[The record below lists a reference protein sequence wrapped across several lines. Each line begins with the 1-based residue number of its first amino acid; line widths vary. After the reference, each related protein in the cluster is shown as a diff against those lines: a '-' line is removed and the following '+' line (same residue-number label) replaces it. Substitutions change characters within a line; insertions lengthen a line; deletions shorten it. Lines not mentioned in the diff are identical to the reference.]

1 VVGLKKVI
9 LVLALSVAFLLGSV
23 STFAVME
30 WNQRVYNV
38 AKVKVVG
45 VGIYKD
51 INFTVSVT
59 QIDWGTIEPGESKN
73 FSAYIVNE
81 SNVPMTLTMRTE
93 NWNPL
98 NASSFMTLSWDYNG
112 TVIDVDGSVPVTF
125 ALQVAEAVS
134 GIETFSFDIVIVGV
148 G

>member
-1 VVGLKKVI
+1 VYKTKKVI
-9 LVLALSVAFLLGSV
+9 LLTALVVAFLFGSV

-59 QIDWGTIEPGESKN
+59 QIDWGIIEPGKSRN

-81 SNVPMTLTMRTE
+81 SNVPMTLTIRTE
-93 NWNPL
+93 NWIPL

-112 TVIDVDGSVPVTF
+112 TVIDVGSSVPVILT
-125 ALQVAEAVS
+125 LQVAQTVS
-134 GIETFSFDIVIVGV
+134 GIESFSFDIVIVGV

>member
-1 VVGLKKVI
+1 VNKAI
-9 LVLALSVAFLLGSV
+9 LLIALAVAFLLGSV

-30 WNQRVYNV
+30 WSQRVHNV
-38 AKVKVVG
+38 ARVKVVG

-59 QIDWGTIEPGESKN
+59 EIDWGIIEPGESKN

-81 SNVPMTLTMRTE
+81 SNVPLTLTIRTE
-93 NWNPL
+93 NWNPM

-112 TVIDVDGSVPVTF
+112 TQIGVGGSVPVTLT
-125 ALQVAEAVS
+125 LQVAQTVS
-134 GIETFSFDIVIVGV
+134 GIESFSFDIVIVGV

>member
-1 VVGLKKVI
+1 VKKAI
-9 LVLALSVAFLLGSV
+9 LSIALAAAFLLGSV

-30 WNQRVYNV
+30 WSQRVHNV

-51 INFTVSVT
+51 IDFTVSVT
-59 QIDWGTIEPGESKN
+59 EIDWGIIEPGESKN

-81 SNVPMTLTMRTE
+81 SNVPLTLTIRTE

-112 TVIDVDGSVPVTF
+112 TQIGVGGSVPVTLT
-125 ALQVAEAVS
+125 LQVAQTVS
-134 GIETFSFDIVIVGV
+134 GIESFSFDIVIVGV

>member
-1 VVGLKKVI
+1 MKKVI
-9 LVLALSVAFLLGSV
+9 LIVALTVAYLLGSV

-30 WNQRVYNV
+30 WNQRVHNV
-38 AKVKVVG
+38 ARVKVVG

-59 QIDWGTIEPGESKN
+59 EIDWGMIEPGESKN

-112 TVIDVDGSVPVTF
+112 TVIEVDGSVPVTF
-125 ALQVAEAVS
+125 TLQVAQTVS
-134 GIETFSFDIVIVGV
+134 GIETFSFDIVIIGA

>member
-1 VVGLKKVI
+1 VNKAI
-9 LVLALSVAFLLGSV
+9 LFIALAVAFLLGSV

-30 WNQRVYNV
+30 WSQRVHNV
-38 AKVKVVG
+38 ARVKVVG

-59 QIDWGTIEPGESKN
+59 EIDWGIIEPGESKN

-81 SNVPMTLTMRTE
+81 SNVPLTLTIRTE
-93 NWNPL
+93 NWSPL

-112 TVIDVDGSVPVTF
+112 TQISVGGSVPVTLT
-125 ALQVAEAVS
+125 LQVAQTVS
-134 GIETFSFDIVIVGV
+134 GIESFSFDIVIVGV

>member
-1 VVGLKKVI
+1 VAKLKKVI
-9 LVLALSVAFLLGSV
+9 LLLTLAVAFLLGSV

-30 WNQRVYNV
+30 WTQRVYNV

-51 INFTVSVT
+51 LNFTVSVT
-59 QIDWGTIEPGESKN
+59 QIDWGMIEPGESKN

-81 SNVPMTLTMRTE
+81 SNVPMTLMIRTE
-93 NWNPL
+93 NWTPL
-98 NASSFMTLSWDYNG
+98 NASSFMTLSWDYDG
-112 TVIDVDGSVPVTF
+112 TIIDVDGSVPVTLT
-125 ALQVAEAVS
+125 LQVAQAVS
-134 GIETFSFDIVIVGV
+134 GIETFSFDIVIVGA

>member
-1 VVGLKKVI
+1 MMKKAFLI
-9 LVLALSVAFLLGSV
+9 IALAVAFLLGSV

-30 WNQRVYNV
+30 WSQRVHNV
-38 AKVKVVG
+38 ARVKVVG

-59 QIDWGTIEPGESKN
+59 EIDWGIIEPGESKN

-81 SNVPMTLTMRTE
+81 SNVPLTLTIRTE

-98 NASSFMTLSWDYNG
+98 NASSFMTLTWDYNG
-112 TVIDVDGSVPVTF
+112 TQIGVGGSVPVTLT
-125 ALQVAEAVS
+125 LQVAQTVS
-134 GIETFSFDIVIVGV
+134 GIESFSFDIVIVGV

>member
-1 VVGLKKVI
+1 MNKAI
-9 LVLALSVAFLLGSV
+9 IFIALAVAFLLGSV

-30 WNQRVYNV
+30 WSQRVHNV

-59 QIDWGTIEPGESKN
+59 EIDWGIIEPGESKN

-81 SNVPMTLTMRTE
+81 SNVPLTLTMRTE

-112 TVIDVDGSVPVTF
+112 TQIDVGGSVPVTLT
-125 ALQVAEAVS
+125 LQVAQTVS
-134 GIETFSFDIVIVGV
+134 GIESFSFDIVIVGV

>member
-1 VVGLKKVI
+1 MKKVI
-9 LVLALSVAFLLGSV
+9 LLVALAVAFLLGSV
-23 STFAVME
+23 STFAAME

-59 QIDWGTIEPGESKN
+59 QIDWGIIEPGESKN

-81 SNVPMTLTMRTE
+81 SNVPMTLTIRTE

-98 NASSFMTLSWDYNG
+98 NASLFMTLTWDYNG
-112 TVIDVDGSVPVTF
+112 TLIGVGGSVPVTLT
-125 ALQVAEAVS
+125 LQVAQAVS

>member
-1 VVGLKKVI
+1 VNKAI
-9 LVLALSVAFLLGSV
+9 LFIALAVAFLLGSV

-30 WNQRVYNV
+30 WSQRVHNV
-38 AKVKVVG
+38 ARVKVVG

-59 QIDWGTIEPGESKN
+59 EIDWGIIEPGESKN

-81 SNVPMTLTMRTE
+81 SNVPLTLTIRTE
-93 NWNPL
+93 NWSPL

-112 TVIDVDGSVPVTF
+112 TQIGMGGSVPVTLT
-125 ALQVAEAVS
+125 LQVAQTVS
-134 GIETFSFDIVIVGV
+134 GIESFSFDIVIVGV

>member
-1 VVGLKKVI
+1 MKRAI
-9 LVLALSVAFLLGSV
+9 LVFALSVAFLLGSV
-23 STFAVME
+23 STLAVME
-30 WNQRVYNV
+30 WTQRVHNV

-59 QIDWGTIEPGESKN
+59 QINWGILEPGQSAN

-81 SNVPMTLTMRTE
+81 SNVPLTLTMRTE
-93 NWNPL
+93 NWDPL
-98 NASSFMTLSWDYNG
+98 NASSFMTLTWDYNETEIG
-112 TVIDVDGSVPVTF
+112 VGGSVPATLT
-125 ALQVAEAVS
+125 LQVAQTVS

>member
-1 VVGLKKVI
+1 MKKAFLI
-9 LVLALSVAFLLGSV
+9 IALAVAFLLGSV

-30 WNQRVYNV
+30 WSQRVHNV
-38 AKVKVVG
+38 ARVKVVG

-59 QIDWGTIEPGESKN
+59 EIDWGIIEPGESKN

-81 SNVPMTLTMRTE
+81 SNVPLTLAIRTE
-93 NWNPL
+93 NWSPL

-112 TVIDVDGSVPVTF
+112 TQIGVGGSVPVTLT
-125 ALQVAEAVS
+125 LQVAQPVS
-134 GIETFSFDIVIVGV
+134 GIESFSFDIVIVGV

>member
-1 VVGLKKVI
+1 MMKKAFLI
-9 LVLALSVAFLLGSV
+9 IALAVAFLLGSV

-30 WNQRVYNV
+30 WSQRVHNV
-38 AKVKVVG
+38 ARVKVVG

-59 QIDWGTIEPGESKN
+59 EIDWGIIEPGESKN

-81 SNVPMTLTMRTE
+81 SNVPLTLTMRTE
-93 NWNPL
+93 NWSPL

-112 TVIDVDGSVPVTF
+112 TQIGVGGSVPVTLT
-125 ALQVAEAVS
+125 LQVAQTVS
-134 GIETFSFDIVIVGV
+134 GIESFSFDIVIVGV

>member
-1 VVGLKKVI
+1 M
-9 LVLALSVAFLLGSV
+9 FGSV

-59 QIDWGTIEPGESKN
+59 QIDWGIIEPGKSRN

-81 SNVPMTLTMRTE
+81 SNVPMTLTIRTE
-93 NWNPL
+93 NWIPL

-112 TVIDVDGSVPVTF
+112 TVIDVGSSVPVILT
-125 ALQVAEAVS
+125 LQVAQTVS
-134 GIETFSFDIVIVGV
+134 GIESFSFDIVIVGV

>member
-1 VVGLKKVI
+1 VKKAIAVI
-9 LVLALSVAFLLGSV
+9 ALAVAFLLGSV

-30 WNQRVYNV
+30 WSQHVHNV
-38 AKVKVVG
+38 ARVKVVG
-45 VGIYKD
+45 VGVYKD
-51 INFTVSVT
+51 INFTVSVIE
-59 QIDWGTIEPGESKN
+59 IDWGVIEPGESKN

-81 SNVPMTLTMRTE
+81 SNVPLTLTIRTE

-98 NASSFMTLSWDYNG
+98 NASSFMTLTWDYNG
-112 TVIDVDGSVPVTF
+112 TQLDVGGSVPVTLT
-125 ALQVAEAVS
+125 LQVAQTVS